1 MTAPGARR
9 MAGLTCSLGNP
20 SAFHSCTGSACMRHA
35 LRAVRMDPAT
45 CFCPASLPHQY
56 SFQAWKRA
64 QHSAEDSSMLP
75 QTLSAWRA
83 ASELSC
89 GSVYSMLMSHQC
101 GPEHKFQL
109 VERAC
114 ACAHCLAADIALLT
128 HLFLDALTWT
138 ISAAKVDLW
147 EISALHLVLR
157 TVIVSSRMHRILQ
170 NFEFDVAVSGIL
182 VLTGT

>member
-20 SAFHSCTGSACMRHA
+20 SAFRSCTGSACMRHA
-35 LRAVRMDPAT
+35 LRAVCMDPAT

-101 GPEHKFQL
+101 GPEHEIQL
-109 VERAC
+109 VERAR

-128 HLFLDALTWT
+128 HLFLDAMTWT
-138 ISAAKVDLW
+138 ISAAKGGPLGN
-147 EISALHLVLR
+147 ISTAFS
-157 TVIVSSRMHRILQ
+157 IEDCPCLQ
-170 NFEFDVAVSGIL
+170 PHAQDTAEF
-182 VLTGT
+182 